1 MSPKT
6 DSYVSVSRKASVAV
20 CCLFSACV
28 GVAMC
33 MALYGLLLIPHTP
46 DVTEE
51 NAAPLEVEET
61 VLFYQPEEYA
71 DLTPLAD
78 VPAEFEYIYEVRYMA

>member
-1 MSPKT
+1 MSQTT
-6 DSYVSVSRKASVAV
+6 DSPVPVLRKASVPV
-20 CCLFSACV
+20 YCLFSACV
-28 GVAMC
+28 GVAIC
-33 MALYGLLLIPHTP
+33 MALYGLLLIPDTP
-46 DVTEE
+46 AATEE
-51 NAAPLEVEET
+51 DAAPLDTEET